1 MASLNYKHLRY
12 YWMVAKTGSIAKAAE
27 QLHLTP
33 HAVSGQI
40 KEFEQQLGVELFK
53 KSGRNLSLTEAGQR
67 IMVYADD
74 IFTTGDQLLD
84 VLRNQMQARRR
95 PFRVGIADSVP
106 KVVAYKLLEPALQ
119 ISDPVSLHCR
129 EGRLELLLADLALH
143 KLDAVIADRPLSSV
157 SNQISVRAFSHL
169 LGKSGLTVFAE
180 AGLAKQYPGK
190 YPACL
195 KGAPFLI
202 PGEDAAVHSKI
213 LRWMSDQ
220 QLQAVIIG
228 EFDDGALMKAFGRA
242 GTGFFFAPTA
252 VKQDVISQY
261 GVKAVFD
268 IPDLTEE
275 IYVLTTERRLQDPAV
290 MAISKH
296 AQQDTFA

>member
-40 KEFEQQLGVELFK
+40 NEFEQSLGVELFK

-84 VLRNQMQARRR
+84 VLRNQLQARRR
-95 PFRVGIADSVP
+95 PFRVGIADAVP

-119 ISDPVSLHCR
+119 LSEPVRLHCR
-129 EGRLELLLADLALH
+129 EGRLELLLGDLAVH
-143 KLDAVIADRPLSSV
+143 KIDAVIADRPLSSV
-157 SNQISVRAFSHL
+157 SSQISVRAFNHL
-169 LGKSGLTVFAE
+169 LGKCGLTIFAE
-180 AGLAKQYPGK
+180 PALAKRYKGK

-202 PGEDAAVHSKI
+202 PSEDAAVQSKI
-213 LRWMSDQ
+213 LRWMSDH
-220 QLQAVIIG
+220 QLQAVIVG

-242 GTGFFFAPTA
+242 GAGFFFAPSA
-252 VKQDVISQY
+252 MKQDVMHQY

-268 IPDLTEE
+268 VPELVEE
-275 IYVLTTERRLQDPAV
+275 IYVITTERRLQDPAV
-290 MAISKH
+290 TAISERAK
-296 AQQDTFA
+296 QDIFA

>member
-40 KEFEQQLGVELFK
+40 NEFEQSLGVELFK

-84 VLRNQMQARRR
+84 VLRNQLQARRR
-95 PFRVGIADSVP
+95 PFRVGIADAVP

-119 ISDPVSLHCR
+119 LSEPVRLHCR
-129 EGRLELLLADLALH
+129 EGRLELLLGDLAVH

-157 SNQISVRAFSHL
+157 SSQISVRAFNHL
-169 LGKSGLTVFAE
+169 LGKCGLTIFAVP
-180 AGLAKQYPGK
+180 ALAKQYKGK

-202 PGEDAAVHSKI
+202 PGEDAAVQSKI

-220 QLQAVIIG
+220 QLQAVIVG

-242 GTGFFFAPTA
+242 GAGFFFAPSA
-252 VKQDVISQY
+252 MKQDVMHQY

-268 IPDLTEE
+268 VPELVEE
-275 IYVLTTERRLQDPAV
+275 IYVITTERRLQDPAV
-290 MAISKH
+290 TAISERAK
-296 AQQDTFA
+296 QDIFA

>member
-40 KEFEQQLGVELFK
+40 KEFEQSLGVELFK
-53 KSGRNLSLTEAGQR
+53 KTGRNLSLTEAGQR
-67 IMVYADD
+67 IMTYADD

-84 VLRNQMQARRR
+84 VLRNQLQARRR
-95 PFRVGIADSVP
+95 PFRVGIADAVP
-106 KVVAYKLLEPALQ
+106 KVLAYKLLEPALQ
-119 ISDPVSLHCR
+119 ISEPVRLHCR
-129 EGRLELLLADLALH
+129 EGGLELLLADLALH
-143 KLDAVIADRPLSSV
+143 KIDAVIADRALNSV
-157 SNQISVRAFSHL
+157 SNQVSVRAFSHL
-169 LGKSGLTVFAE
+169 LGKCGLTIFA
-180 AGLAKQYPGK
+180 APALAKQYKGT

-195 KGAPFLI
+195 KEAPFLI
-202 PGEDAAVHSKI
+202 PGEDAAVQSKI

-220 QLQAVIIG
+220 HLQAVIIG

-242 GTGFFFAPTA
+242 GAGFFFAPSA
-252 VKQDVISQY
+252 MKEDVIQQY

-268 IPDLTEE
+268 VPELIEE
-275 IYVLTTERRLQDPAV
+275 IYVITTERRLQDPAV
-290 MAISKH
+290 MAISQH
-296 AQQDTFA
+296 AKQDTFA